1 MMDRALCILELG
13 ENYEQSTRRN
23 HIQYIPHSCG
33 AGAYGRFFCPGILCR
48 EIPRQTDHSGE
59 MATPLPDIE
68 PKNPQKQEDFTFYKT
83 LSDKQ
88 ERTVSIELKP
98 KPAPEKPVE
107 RKAIELKPDKV
118 QPKQVEVKT
127 EKDKTET
134 AKPATPKPAAQ
145 VKKPESPNSKLRY
158 TLQISSYQEKQMA
171 EQDVKQM
178 KQRGYSAFVVASEL
192 EGKGTWY
199 RVRVG
204 SFSNKEAAE
213 KLQKELRA
221 KAGVTPFIT
230 IE

>member
-1 MMDRALCILELG
+1 MNNQRGGIISSIFLIPVALAVMAGFFALG
-13 ENYEQSTRRN
+13 YYVGKYHGKPVMQAETA
-23 HIQYIPHSCG
+23 I
-33 AGAYGRFFCPGILCR
+33 
-48 EIPRQTDHSGE
+48 
-59 MATPLPDIE
+59 PLPDIE

-98 KPAPEKPVE
+98 KPAAEKPVE
-107 RKAIELKPDKV
+107 KKAIELKPDKV

-127 EKDKTET
+127 EKDIAQA
-134 AKPATPKPAAQ
+134 AKPGTPKPAAQ
-145 VKKPESPNSKLRY
+145 PKKPESPNSKLRY

-171 EQDVKQM
+171 AEDVKKM
-178 KQRGYSAFVVASEL
+178 KQRGYSAFVVTSQL

-204 SFSNKEAAE
+204 SFSNKAAAE

-221 KAGVTPFIT
+221 KAGVSPFIT